1 MAAIYKKE
9 LKSYLTSMVGYI
21 FMFFILVMT
30 GIYFTAY
37 NLQYAYPAFGV
48 TLNAVTF
55 VFLIGVPI
63 LTMKVLSEERRQKT
77 DQMLLTAPVSVNGI
91 VLGKY
96 LALLTIYLIP
106 MVIISFYPIIMKQ
119 FGNVSLPMA
128 YTSIIGFLLL
138 GCANIAIGLFMSS
151 ITESQVIAAVLT
163 FLVLFV
169 CYMSEGIAAFFGDS
183 TLTSMIAFAVLVLIF
198 AFIVYVMTKNL
209 FAALIVGVVGEIA
222 VTGGYLIN
230 SSFFEGGIDKI
241 FNLININGHLDNFIN
256 GIFDLTGVVYFVS
269 LIVVFLFLTVQS
281 IVKRRWS

>member
-1 MAAIYKKE
+1 MTAIYKKE

-37 NLQYAYPAFGV
+37 NLQSAYPVFGV

-55 VFLIGVPI
+55 IFLIGVPI
-63 LTMKVLSEERRQKT
+63 LTMKVLSEERKQKT
-77 DQMLLTAPVSVNGI
+77 DQMLLTAPVSVNSI

-106 MVIISFYPIIMKQ
+106 MVIISFYPILMKQ

-138 GCANIAIGLFMSS
+138 GFANISVGLFMSS

-163 FLVLFV
+163 FIVLFV
-169 CYMSEGIAAFFGDS
+169 SYMSEGIATFFSDS
-183 TLTSMIAFAVLVLIF
+183 ALTSMIAFAVLVFIF
-198 AFIVYVMTKNL
+198 AIVVYIMTKNL
-209 FAALIVGVVGEIA
+209 FAALIAGVVGEIA
-222 VTGGYLIN
+222 VTAGYLIN
-230 SSFFEGGIDKI
+230 ASFFEGGIDKI
-241 FNLININGHLDNFIN
+241 FLLININGHLNNFIN
-256 GIFDLTGVVYFVS
+256 GILDLTGVVYFVS

-281 IVKRRWS
+281 ISKRRWS